1 MKMFWMRVFWSY
13 QKCSIIG
20 WLKITTWLVTTWLD
34 ENNNMVCSPVKGV
47 VKLGMISK
55 DFKTHVIMPQST
67 SKDFKTHVIMPQSTS
82 IKPLVYISS
91 KMLEIGVGRRVNK
104 GQILLP
110 GETNLVEH
118 INQNVFD
125 KFCNYF
131 IRTYSSEQFHQNI
144 FIWTY
149 SPKCIW

>member
-1 MKMFWMRVFWSY
+1 MEIDVFDTLIQVLLKLTLADENVLDEGFLKLSKMFNNR
-13 QKCSIIG
+13 
-20 WLKITTWLVTTWLD
+20 LA

-47 VKLGMISK
+47 VKLGMI
-55 DFKTHVIMPQST
+55 

-110 GETNLVEH
+110 
-118 INQNVFD
+118 
-125 KFCNYF
+125 
-131 IRTYSSEQFHQNI
+131 QF
-144 FIWTY
+144 
-149 SPKCIW
+149 S